1 MRFLAGWIFFFAS
14 AVAPIF
20 ACGGDSPSSNST
32 EHDGAGGAGGSAG
45 SESTSPLDGSDTT
58 DASQPAGCP
67 YQAPQTCPASTPTY
81 QADVLPILQT
91 KCNDCHTGADG
102 GPWPLTDYQL
112 VVDWKISILGD
123 LECNTMPPADAGL
136 ALTSDERS
144 TLLAWLVCGTPQ
156 N

>member
-1 MRFLAGWIFFFAS
+1 MFCFFFCFVYIYSCFIFFF
-14 AVAPIF
+14 F
-20 ACGGDSPSSNST
+20 FSSRRRHTRSLR
-32 EHDGAGGAGGSAG
+32 DWS
-45 SESTSPLDGSDTT
+45 SDVCSS
-58 DASQPAGCP
+58 DLASQPAGCP

-136 ALTSDERS
+136 ALTSDERT
-144 TLLAWLVCGTPQ
+144 TLLAWLVCG
-156 N
+156 